1 MRLRTFQILRCS
13 LGLLLAA
20 PLTVQAQGALS
31 NQGFGYPL
39 GQLSAGSLGNGG
51 AGAEADPNSALNPA
65 ALTQTTRFSLS
76 LQFEPEMR
84 RTNAGG
90 LSSDATVIRFPS
102 FQATGSF
109 GRWTG
114 AAGVTT
120 FLDRSWSNFYEDSLL
135 VGGEWIPSQIQTSS
149 QGAMSDARVA
159 LGYVVSPRI
168 QLGVALHGIAGENR
182 TQFART
188 FPDSTGVGGLQQSA
202 SFGFGGSAVSLGV
215 VTQPRDGL
223 VIAGS
228 MRRGGQMTL
237 EQAGE
242 QVSEASVPTRLGVG
256 VSWLAVPGASFSLR
270 VDRTLWTDMEGLG
283 SDEVSL
289 FDATEVALGVDVLG
303 PRVFGGNSILR
314 AGVRDRTLPF
324 GVLGDR
330 VGERAF
336 TLGAGLPI
344 ARGRAQVDFAVQRA
358 SREVRDFTERGWF
371 FSLGLGIRP

>member
-1 MRLRTFQILRCS
+1 MRLHSFNILRIS
-13 LGLLLAA
+13 LGLLIATPLAA
-20 PLTVQAQGALS
+20 SAQGALS

-76 LQFEPEMR
+76 LQFEPEFR

-90 LSSDATVIRFPS
+90 LSSDAMIARFPS
-102 FQATGSF
+102 FQASGAM

-120 FLDRSWSNFYEDSLL
+120 LLDRSWVNSYQDSLL
-135 VGGEWIPSQIQTSS
+135 IGGDWVPSQIETSS

-159 LGYVVSPRI
+159 VGYILSQRI
-168 QLGVALHGIAGENR
+168 QLGLSLHGIAGENR
-182 TQFART
+182 TQFSRT
-188 FPDSTGVGGLQQSA
+188 FPDTSGVGGLQQSA
-202 SFGFGGSAVSLGV
+202 SFGFGGAALTFGV
-215 VTQPRDGL
+215 VTQPVEGL

-228 MRRGGQMTL
+228 MRRGGEMTL

-242 QVSEASVPTRLGVG
+242 QVSEAKVPTRMGVG
-256 VSWLAVPGASFSLR
+256 VSWLAVPGASFSFR

-283 SDEVSL
+283 TDEVSL
-289 FDATEVALGVDVLG
+289 FDATEFAFGVDVLG
-303 PRVFGGNSILR
+303 PRIFGGNSVVR

-324 GVLGDR
+324 GVLGDQ
-330 VGERAF
+330 VSERAF
-336 TLGAGLPI
+336 TFGAGIPI
-344 ARGRAQVDFAVQRA
+344 ARGRAQIDLAVQRA

-371 FSLGLGIRP
+371 VSLGLGIRP